1 MTLLSTTTCIVFS
14 YMYLQILFAFFHVQN
29 LCEEMK
35 KKTMFVQNHFVYYDF
50 ISTYG
55 LEKMLTSYIAS
66 HHSWVSLQ
74 KCIRQIQVS
83 IMRLRVI
90 MSTFFKSTV
99 FYMGHS
105 ISWKY
110 VTSTKFD
117 SRINQINYLKKPI
130 LIKFQALEVPLSF
143 NYTKKS
149 IIENRALPKIVD
161 KQSITISAQ
170 ILKAGCHCY
179 RFFLFFKWN
188 VNGNN

>member
-1 MTLLSTTTCIVFS
+1 
-14 YMYLQILFAFFHVQN
+14 
-29 LCEEMK
+29 
-35 KKTMFVQNHFVYYDF
+35 MFVQNHFVYYDF

-143 NYTKKS
+143 NYTKK
-149 IIENRALPKIVD
+149 INHW
-161 KQSITISAQ
+161 KQSPAKNCGQAINNNKCSDSKGWMS
-170 ILKAGCHCY
+170 LLSLFS
-179 RFFLFFKWN
+179 FFQMKRKWQ
-188 VNGNN
+188 